1 MIYREKT
8 ARQYAETHI
17 AKKKI
22 AVIIP
27 TENDG
32 KAIDRWLFG
41 AATSLYWNHIDI
53 FIYDASDD
61 NKTEVFVNN
70 FVFDGFKNIF
80 YRKYSKANAAGNK
93 IEILRCAC
101 QELSKEYD
109 YLWIHDSEFLLDIRG
124 IIKKI
129 ERSIEKKADMIVVT
143 PAWREAQEVEDKA
156 YTDAAELFK
165 DKCKQL
171 CTLGTVI
178 LASPI
183 AKSMAELSV
192 RDDAVETGMWQMES
206 IFKCIAKKSIMVDS
220 YIGIQ
225 WNYNFATTEE
235 RYANYDP
242 VKLWCRQW
250 YQSIQSLPK
259 EYDVY
264 KRDACKAD
272 REDYHPFY
280 IKSLLEARANGTLT
294 IKNVNENRELIPLVC
309 DTSLR
314 KFYLVARTPR
324 FVAKFLTKHD
334 KSKITVLIK
343 GIYYVVCGFVPG
355 EKERLS

>member
-1 MIYREKT
+1 M
-8 ARQYAETHI
+8 
-17 AKKKI
+17 
-22 AVIIP
+22 
-27 TENDG
+27 
-32 KAIDRWLFG
+32 
-41 AATSLYWNHIDI
+41 DI
-53 FIYDASDD
+53 FVYDASDD

-93 IEILRCAC
+93 IEMLRCAC

-192 RDDAVETGMWQMES
+192 RDDAIETGMWQMES
-206 IFKCIAKKSIMVDS
+206 IFKCISKKSIMVDS
-220 YIGIQ
+220 YIGIH